1 MCGQNVSELF
11 VFSVD
16 NKMLASSEKG
26 VNTGYAVMKIARQ
39 IVMDVCKWIRER
51 VSVCVSE

>member
-1 MCGQNVSELF
+1 MSF
-11 VFSVD
+11 VPVD

-39 IVMDVCKWIRER
+39 IVMDVCSGSERE
-51 VSVCVSE
+51 

>member
-1 MCGQNVSELF
+1 MF